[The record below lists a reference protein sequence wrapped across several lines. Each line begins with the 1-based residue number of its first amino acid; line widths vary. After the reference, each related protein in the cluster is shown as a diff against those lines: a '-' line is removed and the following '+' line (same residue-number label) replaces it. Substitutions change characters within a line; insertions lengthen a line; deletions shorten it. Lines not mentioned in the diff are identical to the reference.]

1 MTFSTSLLKL
11 ALVLLM
17 FLAVSIQAA
26 EKTPPWLQPEV
37 IKAAIAIQMNEEQA
51 PQFKVAISDYL
62 NGLTAAINKITTGT
76 DTTNIERRIKRKNK
90 ILLKKMDKVMAG
102 FLNPDQIPSYEN
114 YRNLLRE
121 ALKP

>member
-11 ALVLLM
+11 PLVLLM

-26 EKTPPWLQPEV
+26 EKTPAWLQPEV

-121 ALKP
+121 AL

>member
-1 MTFSTSLLKL
+1 
-11 ALVLLM
+11 M

-26 EKTPPWLQPEV
+26 EKTPAWLQPEV

-121 ALKP
+121 AL